1 MAHFMAKTVG
11 LPEAGNLEDW
21 ITRSQMTQAEGIRQ
35 ALERHRTSQ
44 GRHAGSLY
52 WSLNDV
58 WPAVSWSSV
67 DHAGR
72 WKLSHYAARRAN
84 APQMA
89 IWHRARSDS
98 LEMIVFND
106 KPDSLLGHLCTAVC
120 DFYGDTIDSRVVN
133 ISLAGR
139 TSKRTTIASM
149 IDWKKNTRD
158 TYLSWSLCDAT
169 GAKTCQQSAL
179 WESPDQTRLP
189 PTNVT
194 LVRTESGWRLES
206 DRYVPMIQIT
216 SSMPGHWSDNGMPL
230 EPGIPCDLTFV
241 PEDSMGR
248 PMEIDFRM
256 LNPKAQ

>member
-1 MAHFMAKTVG
+1 
-11 LPEAGNLEDW
+11 
-21 ITRSQMTQAEGIRQ
+21 
-35 ALERHRTSQ
+35 
-44 GRHAGSLY
+44 
-52 WSLNDV
+52 
-58 WPAVSWSSV
+58 
-67 DHAGR
+67 
-72 WKLSHYAARRAN
+72 
-84 APQMA
+84 
-89 IWHRARSDS
+89 
-98 LEMIVFND
+98 MIVFND

-139 TSKRTTIASM
+139 TSKRTTIAPM

-158 TYLSWSLCDAT
+158 TYLSWSLYDAT

-230 EPGIPCDLTFV
+230 EPGTPFDLTFA
-241 PEDSMGR
+241 PEDSTGK
-248 PMEIDFRM
+248 PMVVDFRM